1 MSATELKR
9 LEKYSTCDIS
19 DALLKLSIPKAGFL
33 PDIIPQVGSG
43 KLLVGEISTAN
54 FVDRG
59 GPSSSIPSNKHWVDL
74 ITPGSVLIQHQ
85 ANEHRN
91 ATLGGIMAARLDVL
105 GVHGIIT
112 SGRVRDIDEL
122 EEIGIPVWSKGRT
135 TVGQGLCSKCE
146 SVNQPLFISGVVV
159 NPGDIVVADRNGVVV
174 IPRGRLGDVLR
185 ILPKWVEQEDKV
197 MKAVKGGMSVSEAF
211 AKFR

>member
-9 LEKYSTCDIS
+9 LEKYSACDIS

-54 FVDRG
+54 FVDKG
-59 GPSSSIPSNKHWVDL
+59 GSSSIPNNKHWVDL

-85 ANEHRN
+85 AYEHRN
-91 ATLGGIMAARLDVL
+91 AILGGIMAARLNVL

-122 EEIGIPVWSKGRT
+122 EAIGVSVWSKGRS
-135 TVGQGLCSKCE
+135 TVGQGLYSKCE
-146 SVNQPLFISGVVV
+146 SVNQPLLISGVVV
-159 NPGDIVVADRNGVVV
+159 NPRDIVVADRNGVVV